1 VGTVPPAAGAS
12 LGRARS
18 WDDDEPFDVLSDRP
32 IPGYDD
38 GYDDLPPEDEEDGAR
53 RHRLVV
59 FGLPLLALALV
70 VALAWWI
77 GDALLSVSG
86 TVDDTPEGSTPSA
99 SAPADGSAAETP
111 AGAAAT
117 IANADVF
124 DPEGDG
130 EPENNQD
137 VPLAYDGDPSTAWST
152 LTYRGSPAF
161 GNLKPGVGLVLDLGA
176 AQQLAGVTLASTT
189 PGSTVEIRTAE
200 AFGATLDDFA
210 PAADGTVEGDTDFA
224 FEEPVSAQFVLVWIT
239 GLVDNGEGFK
249 ADIAEITVQT
259 AG

>member
-1 VGTVPPAAGAS
+1 
-12 LGRARS
+12 
-18 WDDDEPFDVLSDRP
+18 VLSNRP
-32 IPGYDD
+32 VPGYDD

-70 VALAWWI
+70 IALAWWI

-86 TVDDTPEGSTPSA
+86 SVDDDVQGSTPSA
-99 SAPADGSAAETP
+99 SAPAGGSAGATP
-111 AGAAAT
+111 AGASAA

-161 GNLKPGVGLVLDLGA
+161 GNLKPGVGLVVDLGA

-189 PGSTVEIRTAE
+189 PGANVEIRTAE
-200 AFGATLDDFA
+200 ALGTTLDDFA
-210 PAADGTVEGDTDFA
+210 PAAGGTVEDETDFA

-239 GLVDNGEGFK
+239 GLVDNGEGFN